1 MSSLKSRFLSTLV
14 ALGCTAA
21 LSLAAIQPAEAQ
33 RQTIRFATSNV
44 GSYGYA
50 VGSSMAEILQ
60 QNLGRDYAVVVQPY
74 PSTSG
79 AMISVMHG
87 EGEFGYTADVGMRSL
102 YDGERPYDNLSPRR
116 GLLVHSLYVYP
127 METFMLV
134 PDRRKDEFDC
144 YRDLDGKPIF
154 FTPAGF
160 MNWLNMRR
168 IYAALGYE
176 FNHVEIDSATVADA
190 FEAGSIVGSA
200 GYTTAGASLPTYWR
214 EAELRANLAAI
225 NLCEDEMEKLRAAGL
240 GPVEVD
246 PSKAFSQDLGVERIW
261 GVPIYFAYNVRAD
274 FDGDLLHNML
284 NILKDNVGKLVEA
297 DAGFGPLAADFVGT
311 QAAGVAAN
319 PDIPVHP
326 GLAAFLK
333 EHGAWNDSWTIA
345 GQ

>member
-1 MSSLKSRFLSTLV
+1 MSLVKSRIFSSLI
-14 ALGCTAA
+14 ALGCTVA
-21 LSLAAIQPAEAQ
+21 LSLAAVQPVEAQ
-33 RQTIRFATSNV
+33 SQTIRFATSNT

-50 VGSSMAEILQ
+50 VGSVISEVLQ
-60 QNLGRDYAVVVQPY
+60 QNLGRDYRFVVQPY

-79 AMISVMHG
+79 AMISVMNG

-102 YDGERPYDNLSPRR
+102 YDGNRPYDDFTPSR
-116 GLLVHSLYVYP
+116 GMLVHSLYVYP

-134 PDRRKDEFDC
+134 VDRRKGEFES
-144 YRDLDGKPIF
+144 YKDLDGKPIF

-168 IYAALGYE
+168 IFDALGYE
-176 FNHVEIDSATVADA
+176 FNHVEIDSSTVADA
-190 FEAGSIVGSA
+190 FEANTIDGSA
-200 GYTTAGASLPTYWR
+200 GYTTAGRSLPTYWR
-214 EAELRANLAAI
+214 EAELRADLAAI
-225 NLCEDEMEKLRAAGL
+225 NLSEEEREKLRAAGL
-240 GPVEVD
+240 GPVEID
-246 PSKAFSQDLGVERIW
+246 PSVAFSQELGVDRIW

-274 FDGDLLHNML
+274 FDADLMQRIL
-284 NILKDNVGKLVEA
+284 NILNDNVDTLVEG
-297 DAGFGPLAADFVGT
+297 DPGFGPLAADFVGT

-333 EHGAWNDSWTIA
+333 EHGQWNDDWTIA

>member
-1 MSSLKSRFLSTLV
+1 MSSLKSRFLSTFI
-14 ALGCTAA
+14 ALGATFA
-21 LSLAAIQPAEAQ
+21 LTVATIAPAEAQ
-33 RQTIRFATSNV
+33 RQTIRIATSST

-50 VGSSMAEILQ
+50 VGTVLSETIQ
-60 QNLGRDYAVVVQPY
+60 RGLGRGFEVVVQPY

-79 AMISVMHG
+79 AMISVMNG

-102 YDGERPYDNLSPRR
+102 YDGARPYDDFSPRR
-116 GLLVHSLYVYP
+116 GMLVHSLYVYP

-134 PDRRKDEFDC
+134 LDARKDEFNSYADF
-144 YRDLDGKPIF
+144 DGRPVF

-168 IYAALGYE
+168 IFAALGYE

-190 FEAGSIVGSA
+190 YQARSIDGSA
-200 GYTTAGASLPTYWR
+200 GYTTAGRSLPTYWR

-225 NLCEDEMEKLRAAGL
+225 NPTEEEKEKLRAAGL
-240 GPVEVD
+240 VPVEID
-246 PSKAFSQDLGVERIW
+246 PSVAFSQELGVDRIW

-274 FDGDLLHNML
+274 FDADLMKRILEILHENVERLVDGDP
-284 NILKDNVGKLVEA
+284 
-297 DAGFGPLAADFVGT
+297 GFGPLAADFVGT

-333 EHGAWNDSWTIA
+333 DHGQWDDSWTIA

>member
-1 MSSLKSRFLSTLV
+1 MSLVKSRIFSSLI
-14 ALGCTAA
+14 ALGCTVA
-21 LSLAAIQPAEAQ
+21 LSLAAVQPVEAQ
-33 RQTIRFATSNV
+33 SQTIRFATSNT

-50 VGSSMAEILQ
+50 VGSVISEVLQ
-60 QNLGRDYAVVVQPY
+60 QNLGRDYRFVVQPY

-79 AMISVMHG
+79 AMISVMNG

-102 YDGERPYDNLSPRR
+102 YDGNRPYDDFTPSR
-116 GLLVHSLYVYP
+116 GMLVHSLYVYP

-134 PDRRKDEFDC
+134 ADRRKGEFES
-144 YRDLDGKPIF
+144 YKDLDGKPIF

-168 IYAALGYE
+168 IFDALGYE
-176 FNHVEIDSATVADA
+176 FNHVEIDSSTVADA
-190 FEAGSIVGSA
+190 FEANTIDGSA
-200 GYTTAGASLPTYWR
+200 GYTTAGRSLPTYWR
-214 EAELRANLAAI
+214 EAELRADLAAI
-225 NLCEDEMEKLRAAGL
+225 NLSEEEREKLRAAGL
-240 GPVEVD
+240 GPVEID
-246 PSKAFSQDLGVERIW
+246 PSVAFSQELGVDRIW

-274 FDGDLLHNML
+274 FDADLMQRIL
-284 NILKDNVGKLVEA
+284 NILNDNVDTLVEG
-297 DAGFGPLAADFVGT
+297 DPGFGPLAADFVGT

-333 EHGAWNDSWTIA
+333 EHGQWNDDWTIA

>member
-1 MSSLKSRFLSTLV
+1 MSSVKSRFLSTLV
-14 ALGCTAA
+14 AFGCTFA
-21 LSLAAIQPAEAQ
+21 LTLAAIQPAEAQ
-33 RQTIRFATSNV
+33 RQNIRFATSNT

-50 VGSSMAEILQ
+50 VGTILSEILT
-60 QNLGRDYAVVVQPY
+60 QNLGRGYDVVVQPY

-79 AMISVMHG
+79 AMISVMNG

-102 YDGERPYDNLSPRR
+102 YDGARPYDNFAPRR
-116 GLLVHSLYVYP
+116 GMLVHSLYVYP

-134 PDRRKDEFDC
+134 ADRRKGEFNC
-144 YRDLDGKPIF
+144 YADLDGKPIF

-176 FNHVEIDSATVADA
+176 FNHVEIDSSTVADA
-190 FEAGSIVGSA
+190 FEAGTIDGSA
-200 GYTTAGASLPTYWR
+200 GYTTAGRSLPTYWR

-240 GPVEVD
+240 GPVEID
-246 PSKAFSQDLGVERIW
+246 PSVAFSQDLGVEKIW

-274 FDGDLLHNML
+274 FDADLMKQILDILHA
-284 NILKDNVGKLVEA
+284 NVDKLVEG
-297 DAGFGPLAADFVGT
+297 DPGFGPLAADFVGT

-333 EHGAWNDSWTIA
+333 EHGRWNDSWTIA